1 MKILHVIANLDFT
14 TGGPPQSCLGMA
26 SIVARRGHDITI
38 VTTDRNLPPALRGD
52 GPSVIDGVVIEAY
65 PESFPRRWGTSWA
78 MRRRLEELIPQFDV
92 VHLHSLYLFH
102 DMVAGDFCRRF
113 AVPYIVRPHGTLVS
127 HVFHQHRFRKLLVE
141 VLFQNR
147 VLRGAV
153 GLHYAT
159 AEEWRLAKPYALN
172 DHGCVVPNGV
182 NLDTFQDLPPRSLL
196 RERYPEIGNR
206 RVLLYLGRLGV
217 NKGIDV
223 AIEAFARLLPEHDD
237 IHLVLAGPDGGM
249 RAAAERLV
257 AQKGLKDRVTLT
269 GMVTGETKLMVLAGS
284 DILVFPSLG
293 ESFGIA
299 VVEAAAC
306 RLPLVISDRVG
317 IWREFAAA
325 NACVVAPPAPEAFA
339 EKLHGVLN
347 DRSSALSIGTRA
359 RELAC
364 NKFAWEPVGEQLER
378 MYQQV
383 IRERM
388 LPRLVASE
396 GQETLS

>member
-1 MKILHVIANLDFT
+1 MKILHVIANLDST
-14 TGGPPQSCLGMA
+14 TGGPPQSSLGMA
-26 SIVARRGHDITI
+26 SAVARRGHDVRI
-38 VTTDRNLPPALRGD
+38 VTTDRNLPSSLRRNG
-52 GPSVIDGVVIEAY
+52 SAVFDGVAIEAY

-78 MRRRLEELIPQFDV
+78 MRRRLEQLIPQFDV

-102 DMVAGDFCRRF
+102 DMIAGGCCRRF
-113 AVPYIVRPHGTLVS
+113 GVPYIVRPHGTLVS
-127 HVFHQHRFRKLLVE
+127 HVFHQHRLRKQLVE
-141 VLFQNR
+141 ALFQNR
-147 VLRGAV
+147 VLRGAA

-182 NLDTFQDLPPRSLL
+182 NLDTFQDLPPRNLL

-217 NKGIDV
+217 NKGIDI

-249 RAAAERLV
+249 RATAETLIS
-257 AQKGLKDRVTLT
+257 KNGLRDRVTFT
-269 GMVTGETKLMVLAGS
+269 GMVTGEAKLMVLAGS
-284 DILVFPSLG
+284 DIFVFPSLG

-339 EKLHGVLN
+339 EKLHAVLN
-347 DRSSALSIGTRA
+347 DRSSALSMATRA
-359 RELAC
+359 GELAC

-383 IRERM
+383 IGERM
-388 LPRLVASE
+388 LPRLVAAA